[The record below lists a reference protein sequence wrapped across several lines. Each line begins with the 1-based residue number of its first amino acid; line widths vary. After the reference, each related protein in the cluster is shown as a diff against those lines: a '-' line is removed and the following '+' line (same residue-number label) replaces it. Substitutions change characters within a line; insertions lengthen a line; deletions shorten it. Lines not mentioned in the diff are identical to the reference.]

1 MNGGALVADVLER
14 HGVPFVY
21 TLCGGHISPILV
33 ESEKRGIRIVD
44 VRHEATAVFAADAT
58 ARLTGI
64 PGVAAVTAGP
74 GVTNTVTALQNA
86 KMAES
91 PLVLLAGATPTLLQG
106 RGALQ
111 DIDQQRLIEPLVKK
125 TVRVERVREIPDALE
140 DAFRVAAA
148 GVPGPVMVEL
158 PVDILYDE
166 ELIREWYG
174 AKGGKGIGGKL
185 LSLYLG
191 HHARKLFRGAGKAEA
206 STPEPVVT
214 PRAEDKDVR
223 RAAKML
229 EKAKRPVLV
238 LGSGAV
244 ASPQEAEAIAEA
256 VESLGVPVYLGGMAR
271 GLLGTESGIQMFHAR
286 TKALKGS
293 DVVLLAGFPMD
304 FRMDYGRKIPKKTK
318 LVTVGRSVEWLTKNR
333 KPDLAVHADAGLFLV
348 DLAKALPPAKAGD
361 GRDRSDWLETLAS
374 RDRARDEEIA
384 SQACAVPS
392 AVHDDDALE
401 RLVNPL
407 AVCRGIEEVMGDDA
421 VMVADGGDFVATAS
435 YVTRPR
441 GPLRWLDPGPF
452 GTLGVGAGF
461 ALAVALCNPGAEVW
475 LLWGDG
481 SAGYGLAEM
490 DTFARHRLPVVA
502 VVGNDASWMQ
512 IAREQV
518 EILGS
523 SVGTDLVRTD
533 YHRAAEG
540 LGARGL
546 TIERSEEIVPVLRQ
560 ARDAAR
566 GGAPVLVNAQLGR
579 TDFRKGSISM

>member
-14 HGVPFVY
+14 HGVRHVY

-33 ESEKRGIRIVD
+33 ESESRGIRIVD

-86 KMAES
+86 RMAES

-111 DIDQQRLIEPLVKK
+111 DIDQQRLVEPLVKR
-125 TVRVERVREIPDALE
+125 VFRVERVREIPQALE
-140 DAFRVAAA
+140 EAFRLAAA

-166 ELIREWYG
+166 DLIREWYG
-174 AKGGKGIGGKL
+174 GKGGKGIGGKL

-206 STPEPVVT
+206 SEPEPVAP
-214 PRAEDKDVR
+214 PRADEKDVR

-229 EKAKRPVLV
+229 AKAERPVLV

-244 ASPQEAEAIAEA
+244 ASPREVERIAEA
-256 VESLGVPVYLGGMAR
+256 VESLGVPVYLGGMSR
-271 GLLGTESGIQMFHAR
+271 GLLGTASGLQMFHAR
-286 TKALKGS
+286 TKALKAS
-293 DVVLLAGFPMD
+293 DFVVLAGFPMD
-304 FRMDYGRKIPKKTK
+304 FRLDYGRKIPKKTK
-318 LVTVGRSVEWLTKNR
+318 LVTVGRSEEWLTKNR

-348 DLAKALPPAKAGD
+348 DLAKALATGD
-361 GRDRSDWLETLAS
+361 GRDRSEWLETLAA
-374 RDRARDEEIA
+374 RDRARDEEIVE
-384 SQACAVPS
+384 QAAAVPS
-392 AVHDDDALE
+392 TVHDDDAPE

-461 ALAVALCNPGAEVW
+461 ALAAALCRPGAEVW

-481 SAGYGLAEM
+481 SAGYGLAEL
-490 DTFARHRLPVVA
+490 DTFARHELPVVA

-523 SVGTDLVRTD
+523 SVGTDLERTAYD
-533 YHRAAEG
+533 RAAEG

-546 TIERSEEIVPVLRQ
+546 TIESAEEIVPVLRQ

>member
-33 ESEKRGIRIVD
+33 EAESRGIRVVD

-86 KMAES
+86 RMAES
-91 PLVLLAGATPTLLQG
+91 ALVLLAGATPTLLQG

-111 DIDQQRLIEPLVKK
+111 DIDQQTLVGPLVKK
-125 TVRVERVREIPDALE
+125 AFRVERVREIPETLE
-140 DAFRVAAA
+140 EAFRLAAA

-166 ELIREWYG
+166 DLIRDWYG

-191 HHARKLFRGAGKAEA
+191 HHARKLFRGAGKAGA
-206 STPEPVVT
+206 SAPEPVAT
-214 PRAEDKDVR
+214 PRADAKDVR

-229 EKAKRPVLV
+229 AHAERPVLV

-244 ASPQEAEAIAEA
+244 ASPREAAAVASA
-256 VESLGVPVYLGGMAR
+256 VESLGVPVYLGGMSR
-271 GLLGTESGIQMFHAR
+271 GLLGTASGIQMFHGR
-286 TKALKGS
+286 TKALKES
-293 DVVLLAGFPMD
+293 DFVLLAGFPMD
-304 FRMDYGRKIPKKTK
+304 FRLDYGRKIPKKVK
-318 LVTVGRSVEWLTKNR
+318 LVTVGRNEEWLTKNR

-348 DLAKALPPAKAGD
+348 DLAKALASASAGD
-361 GRDRSDWLETLAS
+361 GRDRSDWLGTLAE
-374 RDRARDEEIA
+374 RDRARDEEIVQQA
-384 SQACAVPS
+384 STVPS
-392 AVHDDDALE
+392 TVHDGDSPE

-407 AVCRGIEEVMGDDA
+407 AVCRGMEEVMGDDA

-461 ALAVALCNPGAEVW
+461 ALAAALCRPGAEVW

-490 DTFARHRLPVVA
+490 DTFLRHDLAVVA

-533 YHRAAEG
+533 YDRAAQG

-546 TIERSEEIVPVLRQ
+546 SIETAEEIVPVLRQ